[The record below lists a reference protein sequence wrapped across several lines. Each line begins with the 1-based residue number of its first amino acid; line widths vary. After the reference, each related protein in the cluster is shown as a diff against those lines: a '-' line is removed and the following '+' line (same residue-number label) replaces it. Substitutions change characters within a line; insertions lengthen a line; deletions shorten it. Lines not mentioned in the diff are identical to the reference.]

1 MRDWAFSDWVLIS
14 SSVRVLS
21 LVLIRLRRSDL
32 DCWVVIVVRSRE
44 LVVVLYG
51 KADESEWRRRRA
63 HRCMDTNALAST
75 LSHAVTRSTS
85 NGKVAVFTDLE
96 VWSVLSG
103 VVDYTVAQ
111 KVEVAILRS

>member
-44 LVVVLYG
+44 LVVVLYV
-51 KADESEWRRRRA
+51 KADESEGRRRRA
-63 HRCMDTNALAST
+63 HRCMDMDALAST
-75 LSHAVTRSTS
+75 LPHAVTRTS

-103 VVDYTVAQ
+103 MVDYTVAQ